1 LIKLIVIGFLVWL
14 VYRTLKGIFSVKK
27 EQGSV
32 NEQISEMVQDPSCLT
47 FIPKTDARRRVINGK
62 TYYFCSDEC
71 AARFEKAG
79 KVREQIS
86 INDNKQQED
95 L

>member
-1 LIKLIVIGFLVWL
+1 MWL

-47 FIPKTDARRRVINGK
+47 FIPKNR
-62 TYYFCSDEC
+62 CQ
-71 AARFEKAG
+71 KAG
-79 KVREQIS
+79 DQRQ
-86 INDNKQQED
+86 D
-95 L
+95 LLFLQ